1 MFTDELRVTSY
12 GSRVTKRGSRRWL
25 VGSFQ
30 LAVFRIWLRPV
41 SAFGSG
47 SAFQNFSVFEA
58 AVVSFSKC
66 QNHPCQK
73 LSLFRLSFPVS
84 AVSFCPRLRLTLFA
98 LGLSAVPA
106 SRPTVQP
113 LAKAC
118 LAEPRLSF
126 FLRPSPSACCLLPST
141 PSVFILRA
149 ARLSSA
155 ACSHIRGAQ
164 LRHRTTP

>member
-12 GSRVTKRGSRRWL
+12 GSLVTQEQEEVSISWPATTGLSRRL
-25 VGSFQ
+25 GCQ
-30 LAVFRIWLRPV
+30 LAV
-41 SAFGSG
+41 
-47 SAFQNFSVFEA
+47 SAFQNVKMISVKI
-58 AVVSFSKC
+58 SLPSR
-66 QNHPCQK
+66 
-73 LSLFRLSFPVS
+73 LSPRTLSLSFPIS
-84 AVSFCPRLRLTLFA
+84 AVSFCPRLRLTL
-98 LGLSAVPA
+98 SPA

-149 ARLSSA
+149 ARPSSA